1 MGAAFGNTSVDTE
14 GRVPAALQTLYNQG
28 NRVEVVATSF
38 GPGIP
43 GVRAYHTS
51 IHVEDVEYSF
61 SPLGVSQGRPAQ
73 SHNMLPETSKVM
85 YMGLTCISGQDM
97 LKALTPHF
105 KKGTYDLL
113 RKNCN
118 SFSDCALFYLLDV
131 RLDPVYRGLEQIGH
145 AADKHAGVVQA
156 ITEGS
161 YTPNPAADA
170 FDVESVVRQI
180 NKEKNDALGEW
191 R

>member
-1 MGAAFGNTSVDTE
+1 MGAAFGHAPVDTE

-28 NRVEVVATSF
+28 NRVEVVATPF

-51 IHVEDVEYSF
+51 IHVEDVEFSF
-61 SPLGVSQGRPAQ
+61 SPVGISQGRLAQ
-73 SHNMLPETSKVM
+73 SHTMMREKTQVM
-85 YMGLTCISGQDM
+85 YMGLTCISGQEM

-105 KKGTYDLL
+105 KRGTYDLL

-118 SFSDCALFYLLDV
+118 SFSDCALFHLLDI

-145 AADKHAGVVQA
+145 VADKHVGVVQA
-156 ITEGS
+156 LSEGQ
-161 YTPNPAADA
+161 YAPNPLADA
-170 FDVESVVRQI
+170 FDVEVVVKQI
-180 NKEKNDALGEW
+180 NKEKNAAMGEFT
-191 R
+191 